1 MHRNQVISSL
11 TMLDRVKKYSELVA
25 YVCGTGCRT
34 TLAVVSALACT
45 IFAITASAQSAA
57 QLVEGSEYVR
67 GVQAFAEGDF
77 QQAADLWLADAYRGS
92 ADAQFNVGVLYI
104 EGKGLPVDRGEA
116 IFWFTKAADQ
126 GHPEAQYNLGHLL
139 LEQSGDV
146 DKIREGIEWWR
157 KSAEAGF
164 PVAQFNYGR
173 ALFFGVG
180 VNENRSESRIWIEK
194 SASNGNARAQE
205 FLTLNQNN
213 FVDEPLSPRLTEST
227 IADALSAA
235 GTPELPPS
243 IAEVEASEYVLVK
256 GKPILMYSRFN
267 TFSPIITRVGAKIL
281 LRVVAKKGGWILVQI
296 PGGVPGWL
304 RNDQLK
310 SFESDKVEIIVE
322 SATVF
327 ADPTENTEAND
338 IGKLLRG
345 AKSLLLEREPGW
357 SRVQL
362 PEKIP
367 GWIEADQVEIV
378 AASAGEIARVWQSQR
393 IKQRITAL
401 SSREIKIAGI
411 SQDQLASVTD
421 NVRDSDPASEPITP
435 AASASEAASTE
446 GAEIEPAKVVETE
459 DTAETVAQEGTPVES
474 EQDAITSMDSDT
486 IGREATPP
494 KPAENTATVIE
505 VDTARDVEEDAAIP
519 SAPDVEATSN
529 TDLAIEINQ
538 DEKFLASAEA
548 ESELAGAANAADP
561 EPGDPGPLEVTS
573 AQQGAG
579 TVAAE
584 RIVVT
589 PRSTSEPSIGTDS
602 AQPAQ
607 QLQDEAKVGQ
617 VLAEG
622 VAGKTRTE
630 QRETIRRTRS
640 EGVPVRA
647 GPDIAD
653 PQVILLPLN
662 TLVDIVGEQNGFAEV
677 TIPGGVP
684 VWIPES
690 ASRRRD
696 GEVVIQANRVRA
708 QVGPGGQNSSRDDR
722 RILGLLPQGSALR
735 VVQEQ
740 RGWLRVTASEWIT
753 GWVELD
759 ALESPRVRVGMEQI
773 WAEQADT
780 LSAHYAGEGL
790 VELAV
795 VPGARDDSLTGTGID
810 NDNAWL
816 FEPTSRKFTLQL
828 FSMQNQS
835 SARSLYNSLSSR
847 GQFFSTVVNGD
858 RWYFMLLG
866 KFLTPEAAQA
876 VVNGLPRWAS
886 GARVRSLVRLQ
897 VNRCKKLE
905 TLNEDEAQGLDQMC
919 RD

>member
-1 MHRNQVISSL
+1 
-11 TMLDRVKKYSELVA
+11 MLDRVKHYSEIVA
-25 YVCGTGCRT
+25 NRFGAGCRAA
-34 TLAVVSALACT
+34 LVVVSALVCVVVSM
-45 IFAITASAQSAA
+45 TAVAQNAA

-77 QQAADLWLADAYRGS
+77 QQAADLWLADAYRGT

-104 EGKGLPVDRGEA
+104 EGKGLPLDRGEA

-180 VNENRSESRIWIEK
+180 VNENRTESKKWIEK
-194 SASNGNARAQE
+194 SATNGNARAQE
-205 FLTLNQNN
+205 FLTLNLHN

-235 GTPELPPS
+235 GTPEAPPS

-256 GKPILMYSRFN
+256 DKPILMYSRFN

-281 LRVVAKKGGWILVQI
+281 LRVVARKGSWILAQI
-296 PGGVPGWL
+296 PGGMPGWL
-304 RNDQLK
+304 RNDQLY
-310 SFESDKVEIIVE
+310 SSESDKVEIIVD
-322 SATVF
+322 SATVY

-357 SRVQL
+357 SRIQL

-378 AASAGEIARVWQSQR
+378 KAPADEIAQVWQSQR

-401 SSREIKIAGI
+401 SSREVKIA
-411 SQDQLASVTD
+411 SSVSREQPD
-421 NVRDSDPASEPITP
+421 GLPENAEGGDPTSEPVTP
-435 AASASEAASTE
+435 VASSPEAASIE
-446 GAEIEPAKVVETE
+446 VAEIGLAKVVEAE
-459 DTAETVAQEGTPVES
+459 DTSGSVAQAEIPAES
-474 EQDAITSMDSDT
+474 EQDTNASIDQDAVEQANTAQGS
-486 IGREATPP
+486 P
-494 KPAENTATVIE
+494 ENTVTVIE
-505 VDTARDVEEDAAIP
+505 VDTTRDLEEETNTASIPDADTASTAELATETKLDAA
-519 SAPDVEATSN
+519 SLTSS
-529 TDLAIEINQ
+529 Q
-538 DEKFLASAEA
+538 A
-548 ESELAGAANAADP
+548 ESELDRNVDAVNL
-561 EPGDPGPLEVTS
+561 EPGDVDPPKVEIEQQES
-573 AQQGAG
+573 AA
-579 TVAAE
+579 VSAE

-589 PRSTSEPSIGTDS
+589 PRGTGESSSGTLSSQSARQPS
-602 AQPAQ
+602 
-607 QLQDEAKVGQ
+607 DETEVGQ

-622 VAGKTRTE
+622 VAGKGRVDPIDN
-630 QRETIRRTRS
+630 IRRTRFD
-640 EGVPVRA
+640 GVPVRA

-653 PQVILLPLN
+653 PQIILLPLN

-696 GEVVIQANRVRA
+696 GEVVIQANRIRA
-708 QVGPGGQNSSRDDR
+708 QVGPGGQNSTPDNR
-722 RILGLLPQGSALR
+722 RILGLLPQGSVLR

-740 RGWLRVTASEWIT
+740 RGWLRVMASEWIT
-753 GWVELD
+753 GWVELA
-759 ALESPRVRVGMEQI
+759 ALESLRQQTGIEQI
-773 WAEQADT
+773 WAEQART

-795 VPGARDDSLTGTGID
+795 VPRARDDSLTGTGIV

-828 FSMQNQS
+828 FSMQNSS

-847 GQFFSTVVNGD
+847 GQFYSTVVNGD

-876 VVNGLPRWAS
+876 VVAGLPRWAS

-905 TLNEDEAQGLDQMC
+905 TLNEEEAQGLDQMC